1 MIYNDKAIG
10 LLEMVNLITDIVDKR
25 STLLYD
31 INKVKDYE
39 DIEYLAEKL
48 INQYG
53 NSIINKERW

>member
-1 MIYNDKAIG
+1 MIYNDKVID
-10 LLEMVNLITDIVDKR
+10 LLEMINLITDIVDKR

-53 NSIINKERW
+53 NSIINKER

>member
-53 NSIINKERW
+53 NSIINKER